1 MTPASIKPAFIE
13 HVNITVSN
21 PEATADMLT
30 SIFGW
35 QERWRGASGQGGW
48 TIHVGTEAHYIAV
61 YTTGGDEG
69 LPVSHQKGRPLNHI
83 GLQVDD
89 LDAVERRV
97 VSAGLTPFNHGDY
110 APGRRFYFFCPDGI
124 EYEIVSYA
132 A

>member
-1 MTPASIKPAFIE
+1 MTQAFIE

-21 PEATADMLT
+21 PEVTADMLK

-35 QERWRGASGQGGW
+35 KERWRGPSGQGGW
-48 TIHVGTEAHYIAV
+48 TIHVGTDSHYIAV
-61 YTTGGDEG
+61 YTTGGEGG
-69 LPVSHQKGRPLNHI
+69 LPVDHDKGAPLNHI

-89 LDAVERRV
+89 LDAVEQRAIE
-97 VSAGLTPFNHGDY
+97 AGLTPFNHGDY
-110 APGRRFYFFCPDGI
+110 EPGRRFYFFCPDGV